1 MAAPPQKPPRGEGSP
16 PAPGMIRLKLVLAY
30 DGGAFEGWQS
40 QASGNTV
47 QDALERAV
55 LTLAGERRTVHGSGR
70 TDSGVHATGQIAH
83 VDVPAGR
90 LDVAAW
96 EGALN
101 GHLPRTVRILSARKA
116 SPRFHARFSASGKLY
131 TYRIWNAR
139 CLHPLELGRAW
150 HIPSPLD
157 QSALE
162 AAATLLCGTHDF
174 AAFAAN
180 RGRPDEDTVRTIH
193 RISLKKTGPLFTL
206 RFHGNGFLYRM
217 VRLLTGSMVRVAQ
230 AKTDLA
236 WLKAFLEAP
245 EKGRSSF
252 CAPPDGL
259 FLTRVLYGRPS
270 KP

>member
-1 MAAPPQKPPRGEGSP
+1 MSAPHPKPPRGEGSP
-16 PAPGMIRLKLVLAY
+16 PAPGMIRLKLLVAY

-70 TDSGVHATGQIAH
+70 TDSGVHATGQVAH
-83 VDVPAGR
+83 VDVPTGR
-90 LDVAAW
+90 LPLAAW

-101 GHLPRTVRILSARKA
+101 GHLPRTVRVLSARKA
-116 SPRFHARFSASGKLY
+116 SPRFHARFSASGKIY

-157 QSALE
+157 VDALSAASGLF
-162 AAATLLCGTHDF
+162 CGTHDF

-193 RISLKKTGPLFTL
+193 RISLKLSGPLLTL
-206 RFHGNGFLYRM
+206 HFHGNGFLYRM

-230 AKTDLA
+230 GKTDLA
-236 WLKAFLEAP
+236 WLSAFRDAP
-245 EKGRSSF
+245 QNGRTSF
-252 CAPPDGL
+252 CAPPEGL
-259 FLTRVLYGRPS
+259 YLSRVFHRIR
-270 KP
+270 